1 MKPVG
6 SSSVQTSSRYVVQ
19 LSDVSLSHAQ
29 LMHWIAEFNETT
41 GRWPDR
47 DQVQGAP
54 MYEDDLLGDLQ
65 RWSLVAWDAD
75 ECLVAMEQWVTLP
88 VVGSVAAGVP
98 IEAIENH
105 QGQLSLPLNLFRE
118 RPTYLL
124 RVRGDSMKDAGILDG
139 DLIAVRKTDNVG
151 EGKIIVARVDNEVTV
166 KRLKLEADQV
176 ALVQE
181 NPNYQPIMVA
191 PEELVVEGVFVGVI
205 RERNRLH

>member
-1 MKPVG
+1 MKSA
-6 SSSVQTSSRYVVQ
+6 SSSNDQIRPQRTVQ

-29 LMHWIAEFNETT
+29 FMHWIAEFNELT
-41 GRWPDR
+41 GNWPDR
-47 DQVQGAP
+47 DQLQGAP
-54 MYEDDLLGDLQ
+54 LFEQGLLDDLQ

-75 ECLVAMEQWVTLP
+75 EHLVAMEQWVSLP

-139 DLIAVRKTDNVG
+139 DLIAVRKTENVG

-166 KRLKLEADQV
+166 KRLKLEAGKV
-176 ALVQE
+176 ALMPE
-181 NPNYQPIMVA
+181 NANYEPIMVA
-191 PEELVVEGVFVGVI
+191 PEELVVEGLFVGVI

>member
-1 MKPVG
+1 MKSTG
-6 SSSVQTSSRYVVQ
+6 SSSVQSSSPYVVQ

-29 LMHWIAEFNETT
+29 LMHWVAEFNESN

-47 DQVQGAP
+47 DQVETGP
-54 MYEDDLLGDLQ
+54 LYDVDLLADLQ

-75 ECLVAMEQWVTLP
+75 ECLVAVEQWVTLP

-139 DLIAVRKTDNVG
+139 DLIAVRKTENVG

-166 KRLKLEADQV
+166 KRLKLEAGQV
-176 ALVQE
+176 ALMPE
-181 NPNYQPIMVA
+181 NANYEPIMVA
-191 PEELVVEGVFVGVI
+191 PEELVVEGLFVGVI

>member
-1 MKPVG
+1 MKSTA
-6 SSSVQTSSRYVVQ
+6 SSSAHNSSPYVAQ

-29 LMHWIAEFNETT
+29 LMHWIAEFHAER

-54 MYEDDLLGDLQ
+54 LFEADLLADLQ

-75 ECLVAMEQWVTLP
+75 ERLVAVEQWVTLP

-105 QGQLSLPLNLFRE
+105 QGQLSLPLNMFRE

-166 KRLKLEADQV
+166 KRLKLAGSQV
-176 ALVQE
+176 ALMPE
-181 NPNYQPIMVA
+181 NSCYEPIMVA
-191 PEELVVEGVFVGVI
+191 PEALVVEGLFVGVI

>member
-1 MKPVG
+1 MKSVG
-6 SSSVQTSSRYVVQ
+6 SSIEQQHQQRTVQ

-29 LMHWIAEFNETT
+29 FMHWIAEFNQAT
-41 GRWPDR
+41 GSWPDL
-47 DQVQGAP
+47 DQVQAAP
-54 MYEDDLLGDLQ
+54 LFEQALLDDLQ
-65 RWSLVAWDAD
+65 CWSLVAWDA
-75 ECLVAMEQWVTLP
+75 EEHLVAVEQWISLP

-139 DLIAVRKTDNVG
+139 DLIAVRKTENVG

-166 KRLKLEADQV
+166 KRLKLDGGQV
-176 ALVQE
+176 ALMPE
-181 NPNYQPIMVA
+181 NANYEPIMVA
-191 PEELVVEGVFVGVI
+191 PEELVVEGLFVGVI

>member
-6 SSSVQTSSRYVVQ
+6 LSSAQVSSPYVVQ

-29 LMHWIAEFNETT
+29 LMHWIAEFNEAT

-47 DQVQGAP
+47 DQVQSAP
-54 MYEDDLLGDLQ
+54 LYDEQLLGDLQ

-88 VVGSVAAGVP
+88 VVGSVAAGAP

-176 ALVQE
+176 ALMPE
-181 NPNYQPIMVA
+181 NPAYQPIMVA
-191 PEELVVEGVFVGVI
+191 PEELVVEGLFVGVI

>member
-6 SSSVQTSSRYVVQ
+6 SSSAPLSSRYVVQ

-47 DQVQGAP
+47 DQVQAAP

-176 ALVQE
+176 ALMPE
-181 NPNYQPIMVA
+181 NPSYQPIMVA

>member
-1 MKPVG
+1 MKPVA
-6 SSSVQTSSRYVVQ
+6 SSTTHERSRYVVQ

-29 LMHWIAEFNETT
+29 LMHWIVEFREAT
-41 GRWPDR
+41 GRWPDQE
-47 DQVQGAP
+47 QVQGAP
-54 MYEDDLLGDLQ
+54 VFDDELLNDLQ

-139 DLIAVRKTDNVG
+139 DLIAVRKTENVG

-166 KRLKLEADQV
+166 KRLKLEGGQV
-176 ALVQE
+176 ALMPE
-181 NPNYQPIMVA
+181 NSNYQPIMVA
-191 PEELVVEGVFVGVI
+191 PEELVVEGLFVGVI
-205 RERNRLH
+205 RERNCLH